1 MTATYALTAPELNTL
16 AMLVDAAHQA
26 VLDANGTQPYDHDE
40 YERCDRV
47 FTSAVMVY
55 AQGDE
60 KFAEA
65 LIEAFRD
72 SGECVAYYLRNGR
85 EALIADSGF

>member
-1 MTATYALTAPELNTL
+1 MYALTAPELNTL

-26 VLDANGTQPYDHDE
+26 VLDANTTPYDHDE

-60 KFAEA
+60 KFAGA

-72 SGECVAYYLRNGR
+72 SGESVAYYLRNGHD
-85 EALIADSGF
+85 ALLADFAF